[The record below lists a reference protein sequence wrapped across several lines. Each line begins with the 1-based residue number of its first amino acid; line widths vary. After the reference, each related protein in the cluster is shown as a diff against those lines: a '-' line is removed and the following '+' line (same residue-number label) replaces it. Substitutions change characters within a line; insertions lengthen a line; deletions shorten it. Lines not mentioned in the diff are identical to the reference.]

1 MIVQLRLYVFFT
13 AYRQQYDNYFTNYVF
28 KDFGG
33 FYMENRI
40 YNFNPG
46 PAMQPLEVLQEAQ
59 KEFLNFAGSGMSII
73 EISHRSKQYE
83 QVHNQA
89 KADIKELMGLG
100 DDYEVL
106 FCQGGAS
113 MQFTMIPQNFATD
126 GKIGNYVLSG
136 SFATKAYEE
145 AKLLGVGHVAASS
158 KENNFKN
165 VPTQDEIKLSDN
177 AAYLHVCY
185 NNTIYGTEYH
195 YIPETGDVPLIADMS
210 SDMLSRPLDFSKF
223 SLIYAG
229 AQKNLGP
236 AGVVVVVARKSFI
249 ENSPQSVPTM
259 LRYDTYLKK
268 NSLYNTPPA
277 FGIYMV
283 GKVVAW
289 IKKMGGLEAM
299 AKRNAAKAKLVYD
312 AIDNSDGFYK
322 GHADKDSSSFMN
334 VTFRLPSVE
343 LENKF
348 AQEAL
353 QHGLGGVK
361 GHRSVG
367 GMRTSIYNAMP
378 MEGCQALVDFME
390 KFRKENQ

>member
-1 MIVQLRLYVFFT
+1 
-13 AYRQQYDNYFTNYVF
+13 
-28 KDFGG
+28 
-33 FYMENRI
+33 MENRI

-59 KEFLNFAGSGMSII
+59 AEFLNFAKSGMSII

-113 MQFTMIPQNFATD
+113 MQFTMIPQNFAVD
-126 GKIGNYVLSG
+126 GKVGNYVLSG
-136 SFATKAYEE
+136 SFATKAYDE
-145 AKLLGVGHVAASS
+145 AKLLNRGFVAASS
-158 KENNFKN
+158 KDRDFKHI
-165 VPTQDEIKLSDN
+165 PTQDEIKLSDN
-177 AAYLHVCY
+177 AAYLHLCY

-236 AGVVVVVARKSFI
+236 AGVVVVVARKSFL
-249 ENSPQSVPTM
+249 ENSPKEVPAM

-289 IKKMGGLEAM
+289 IKANGGLEAM
-299 AKRNAAKAKLVYD
+299 AKKN
-312 AIDNSDGFYK
+312 
-322 GHADKDSSSFMN
+322 ADKDSRSFMN
-334 VTFRLPSVE
+334 VTFRLPSEE
-343 LENKF
+343 LEAKF
-348 AQEAL
+348 AKEAL
-353 QHGLGGVK
+353 EHGLGGVK

-390 KFRKENQ
+390 KFRKANK